1 MVPIRLIAVAL
12 IALALSCG
20 GAKAQS
26 QCNGTFP
33 AGSVCGNL
41 NGGPP
46 GQVPF
51 SSFISPYVPLL
62 FPGQIVANYTGGSA
76 VGSAQNWMYSNNS
89 GSCPFN
95 NLTIFQLYADNSA
108 LPTIGLNMFDGF
120 NCARLFSVNQS
131 THIAT
136 LLAATPTV
144 TLTSAAPTVAASQI
158 GLGSTTV
165 AAGAATCPTGTVG
178 GQTVQGCVV
187 INVAGTTRY
196 LPFF

>member
-51 SSFISPYVPLL
+51 NSFIPNL
-62 FPGQIVANYTGGSA
+62 FPGQITANYSGSSGA
-76 VGSAQNWMYSNNS
+76 GSAQNWMYSNNS

-95 NLTIFQLYADNSA
+95 NITTYQIYADNSA
-108 LPTIGLNMFDGF
+108 LPNIGINIFDGF
-120 NCARLFSVNQS
+120 SCVKLFSVNNS

-136 LLAATPTV
+136 LLGATPTV